1 MLRALLAWG
10 IVSFAV
16 FLLAEPVLHA
26 AGAKDWVLRV
36 VQVILVAGFP
46 ATAALYWIFNANSR
60 GARRQVPVDGDLAQ
74 TAPGSPAP
82 RPASPADM
90 PERAGA
96 PTAIGERPGALSL
109 LIQELALAPGE
120 SLLAAWKDEPRPGDR
135 VGRFIVR
142 KEIGRGGFGA
152 VYEAQDMELGRLVAL
167 KALRPLRTGEE
178 LSAGWVRTEAEAV
191 ARLDHPCVV
200 TLYDVGTSPGG
211 PYLVM
216 ELLRGETLAQR
227 LAGGPLPLAD
237 AVHVARQ
244 VARGL
249 AHAHRRGLRHRDLKP
264 ANEFHCEDGRV
275 KLLDFGLAHLLG
287 RSGSQGSG
295 TPGYMAPEQQR
306 GEDMDARA
314 DVYSAAVTLREMV
327 TGRRAP
333 EAEGETPVPGS
344 LGRLLA
350 RATSPDREERPRDGT
365 AWLEKVTAV
374 QVAVERPKRLRRV
387 GALVLAGLVA
397 GGSIAALMV
406 RNRQGSDDGPPALAP
421 DGRTIVAVTDVAN
434 GTGETELDAISGL
447 LVTSL
452 EQSRKLLLLTRGRL
466 ADVARELALPGGPID
481 EVSGRK
487 VGRRAGASILLVP
500 SISRLGTTYV
510 VELRALDLR
519 TERYRFTLKETAT
532 SQEAL
537 VPLVDRLSDR
547 ARQELRETPA
557 EVAESRIDLSDALT
571 HSLEAYEHY
580 LEGREL
586 RLKECDNVAAE
597 REQRV
602 ALELDPDFGA
612 AHMELGLLVMLNQ
625 GRQADSDVHFT
636 AARKLTASL
645 PEKERRIVELDEL
658 VTPSVPVAGD
668 RAEEQRTRVLQ
679 GLDALVSRYPADEYV
694 LYWGGWANY
703 ALGDWEKALDYYRR
717 SLEIDPGQC
726 YVAGYAAGILRIR
739 LGRPTEALPI
749 FERAVAARPNAMN
762 RANLALTLAPGH
774 PRDAAR
780 QAREAIRLATAGQ
793 VEAVATAACAL
804 LETGT
809 PGEATTA
816 ARNLAVDGDGEF
828 AQRSGRGLLAVVAAR
843 LGRPREALQEH
854 DRIEPRRIGP
864 FFNQRA
870 ILRAVGISGNQAP
883 EAAEEL
889 RTGPSVRLKA
899 GQLALYGD
907 LVGAAAAANT
917 LAPESVELLHYQA
930 VRAAVERRWGEA
942 VPALRALI
950 ASARAAPGGTAGAL
964 RATTPGPAP
973 TSGSATSTRPGRTS
987 TGSSPSGRM
996 PSPASR

>member
-1 MLRALLAWG
+1 
-10 IVSFAV
+10 
-16 FLLAEPVLHA
+16 
-26 AGAKDWVLRV
+26 
-36 VQVILVAGFP
+36 
-46 ATAALYWIFNANSR
+46 
-60 GARRQVPVDGDLAQ
+60 
-74 TAPGSPAP
+74 
-82 RPASPADM
+82 
-90 PERAGA
+90 
-96 PTAIGERPGALSL
+96 
-109 LIQELALAPGE
+109 
-120 SLLAAWKDEPRPGDR
+120 
-135 VGRFIVR
+135 
-142 KEIGRGGFGA
+142 
-152 VYEAQDMELGRLVAL
+152 
-167 KALRPLRTGEE
+167 
-178 LSAGWVRTEAEAV
+178 
-191 ARLDHPCVV
+191 VV
-200 TLYDVGTSPGG
+200 TLFDVGTSPGG

-227 LAGGPLPLAD
+227 LAGGPVPLAD

-249 AHAHRRGLRHRDLKP
+249 AHAHGRGVLHRDLKP
-264 ANEFHCEDGRV
+264 ANIFLCDDGRV

-287 RSGSQGSG
+287 RGGSQGSG

-327 TGRRAP
+327 TGRRAAGP
-333 EAEGETPVPGS
+333 DGEEPVPS
-344 LGRLLA
+344 KLARLLA

-365 AWLEKVTAV
+365 AWLEEVTAV

-397 GGSIAALMV
+397 GGSIAALVV

-421 DGRTIVAVTDVAN
+421 DGRTVVAVADVAN

-452 EQSRKLLLLTRGRL
+452 EQSRKLILLTRGRL
-466 ADVARELALPGGPID
+466 ADVARQLALPGGAID

-500 SISRLGTTYV
+500 SIHRLGTTYV

-557 EVAESRIDLSDALT
+557 EVAESRIEVSDALT

-580 LEGREL
+580 LKGREL

-625 GRQADSDVHFT
+625 GRQADSDVHLT
-636 AARKLTASL
+636 AARKLTARL

-668 RAEEQRTRVLQ
+668 RTEQRTRVLQ
-679 GLDALVSRYPADEYV
+679 GLDELVSRYPADEYV

-703 ALGDWEKALDYYRR
+703 ALGDWETALDYYRR

-726 YVAGYAAGILRIR
+726 YAAGYAGNILRIR

-749 FERAVAARPNAMN
+749 FERAAAARPNAMN
-762 RANLALTLAPGH
+762 RANLALALVPGH

-780 QAREAIRLATAGQ
+780 QAREALRLANAGQ
-793 VEAVATAACAL
+793 IEAVATAACAL
-804 LETGT
+804 LEAGS
-809 PGEATTA
+809 PGEATAA

-828 AQRSGRGLLAVVAAR
+828 AQGSGRGLLAAVTAR
-843 LGRPREALQEH
+843 VGRPGEALREY

-864 FFNQRA
+864 FYNQRA
-870 ILRAVGISGNQAP
+870 VLRAVGSSGNQAP

-889 RTGPSVRLKA
+889 RTGPSVRFKA

-907 LVGAAAAANT
+907 LVGAAASAAT
-917 LAPESVELLHYQA
+917 LAPESAEFLHYQA
-930 VRAAVERRWGEA
+930 VRAALERRWGEA

-950 ASARAAPGGTAGAL
+950 ASARAAPGGTASPL
-964 RATTPGPAP
+964 RATTLE
-973 TSGSATSTRPGRTS
+973 ATSLLGLALLEQGDAAAALDVLSAADSPGTCSLQGAVLVPAMLVTRARAHERLGQLEEARKDLDRLLSQWKEAEPGLPLHANAKAMRERL
-987 TGSSPSGRM
+987 GA
-996 PSPASR
+996 PASR